1 MCDGGL
7 WKVPAEE
14 VASAV
19 ALLLAIILN
28 EKYLTVSYRSKI
40 VGWNVKW

>member
-1 MCDGGL
+1 MCDGWL
-7 WKVPAEE
+7 CKVPAEK

-28 EKYLTVSYRSKI
+28 DEYLTITYRSKI
-40 VGWNVKW
+40 VGHDVKW